1 MRFMMLLKHAEK
13 FSGLPPKELLE
24 AVEKLS
30 QDPKNGGTVLSSG
43 GPAPM
48 AATTRVR
55 LSQGKVTATDGPFAE
70 TKEVIGGYAV
80 MEFGSKQAAVD
91 GATHYMELHRK
102 YWPGWEGETEVRQIF
117 SPEDFAHDCDR
128 PESKP
133 ESISLQ

>member
-43 GPAPM
+43 GLAPM
-48 AATTRVR
+48 AATTCVR

-128 PESKP
+128 SESKP
-133 ESISLQ
+133 DSISPR

>member
-13 FSGLPPKELLE
+13 FSGPPPKELLK
-24 AVEKLS
+24 AVEELS

-43 GPAPM
+43 GLAPM

-55 LSQGKVTATDGPFAE
+55 LSQGKVTATDGPFPE
-70 TKEVIGGYAV
+70 TKEFIGGYAV
-80 MEFGSKQAAVD
+80 LEFGSKEAAVD
-91 GATHYMELHRK
+91 AAVHYMDLHRK
-102 YWPGWEGETEVRQIF
+102 YWPGWEGETEVRHIF

>member
-13 FSGLPPKELLE
+13 FSGPPPKELLE
-24 AVEKLS
+24 ALEKLS

-43 GPAPM
+43 GLAPM

-70 TKEVIGGYAV
+70 TREVIGGYAV
-80 MEFGSKQAAVD
+80 LEFSSKQAAVD
-91 GATHYMELHRK
+91 GALHYMELHRK

-117 SPEDFAHDCDR
+117 SPEDLAHDCHR
-128 PESKP
+128 SESKP
-133 ESISLQ
+133 ESISRK

>member
-43 GPAPM
+43 GLAPR

-55 LSQGKVTATDGPFAE
+55 LSHGKVPATDGPFAE

-128 PESKP
+128 SESKP
-133 ESISLQ
+133 DSISPR

>member
-30 QDPKNGGTVLSSG
+30 QDPKNAGTVLSSG
-43 GPAPM
+43 GLAPM

-55 LSQGKVTATDGPFAE
+55 LSHGKVTATDGPFAE

-128 PESKP
+128 SESKP
-133 ESISLQ
+133 DSISPR

>member
-30 QDPKNGGTVLSSG
+30 QDPKNAGTVLSSG
-43 GPAPM
+43 GLAPM

-70 TKEVIGGYAV
+70 TKEVIGGFAV

-128 PESKP
+128 SESKP
-133 ESISLQ
+133 DSISPR